1 MFSNLFLV
9 HQLHVLYHT
18 NFICCTSVYFVLNAI
33 ILFGDMLQ
41 PNYLNECISSDVIPF
56 IIILALFYFTPIFIV
71 VVSLHSSYR
80 VVYFQYVI
88 QMVSF

>member
-1 MFSNLFLV
+1 MYHINLI
-9 HQLHVLYHT
+9 Y
-18 NFICCTSVYFVLNAI
+18 CTSVYCVLNVI

-41 PNYLNECISSDVIPF
+41 PNYLNEFISPDVIPF

-71 VVSLHSSYR
+71 VSLHSLYR

>member
-1 MFSNLFLV
+1 M
-9 HQLHVLYHT
+9 YH
-18 NFICCTSVYFVLNAI
+18 ISLIYCTSVYFVLNVI

-41 PNYLNECISSDVIPF
+41 PNYLNEFISSDVIPF

-80 VVYFQYVI
+80 VVYFQNVI